1 MSADLFA
8 AFEDASQPPPQ
19 QARSKLPST
28 QSASTPFSFG
38 SISNPSAANAAGSQQ
53 WSQSSSTSNSNQF
66 RYSWQPQ
73 PSPAPAPALAP
84 STRPASIATNS
95 FANIQHIGNDDT
107 EEDDGWGD
115 FEVAPD
121 TIPSPAP
128 LPVAPA
134 VSNLRN
140 AKQPIS
146 VERPTRIVR
155 ASTMDL
161 VSNSLVDLQGPSI
174 QPSRPTKPPIPSAK
188 PSPGPP
194 KSKVQTKTNNFDPNV
209 LFDADDFEGE
219 QEDEGSDD
227 DFGEFETVPT
237 PTQPPLDLLSS
248 GQPVHSSNVST
259 TKKASELLLGLD
271 INEPTPKPAQMTQ
284 TNYAQAQPVARK
296 PELGGSKP
304 SPKTTQSRTI
314 HNHAK
319 SQISEHSRG
328 STSHLPKQPVRSQT
342 TTAEPTWD
350 WDSVE
355 SPKPA
360 ETKNIAKK
368 NSKPQSNDEDATT
381 NDDTTWDW
389 DSIDTKTEIVAEIE
403 DSALP
408 PINIPP
414 PSILLSAFPQ
424 LFDEAHEYLYKPI
437 SGQPQSIKDR
447 VLSDTKVYDF
457 LKGYLSLAIV
467 AARIIA
473 GRRMR
478 WHRDKFLSQSMSI
491 SAAGSKGMKL
501 AGVDKTQT
509 AREDREAADVVSNW
523 KNQVGRLRAMVASV
537 NSVKKSSGKPLKV
550 PEITDTIQ
558 VQTAKDVPT
567 DPKACV
573 ICGLKRNERLAKVD
587 HEVEDSFGEWWA
599 EHWGHVACKR
609 FWLQHENTLRQ
620 R

>member
-8 AFEDASQPPPQ
+8 AFEDTSQPPRQ
-19 QARSKLPST
+19 QTQTRSNPPST
-28 QSASTPFSFG
+28 QSASAPFSFG
-38 SISNPSAANAAGSQQ
+38 SISNPSAANATGNQQ
-53 WSQSSSTSNSNQF
+53 WSQFSSTSNSNQF

-73 PSPAPAPALAP
+73 PSPAPAP
-84 STRPASIATNS
+84 STRPASIATNV
-95 FANIQHIGNDDT
+95 FANIQPIGNDDA

-128 LPVAPA
+128 LQVAPA

-140 AKQPIS
+140 VKQPKS

-161 VSNSLVDLQGPSI
+161 VSNSLVDLQGPST
-174 QPSRPTKPPIPSAK
+174 QPSRPTKPPIPLAK
-188 PSPGPP
+188 PSPGPS
-194 KSKVQTKTNNFDPNV
+194 KLKVQTKTNINDPNV

-237 PTQPPLDLLSS
+237 PAQPPLDLLSG
-248 GQPVHSSNVST
+248 GQPVHSDINT

-271 INEPTPKPAQMTQ
+271 INEPFSKPAQVTQ
-284 TNYAQAQPVARK
+284 TNHAQAQLAARK
-296 PELGGSKP
+296 PELSGSKP
-304 SPKTTQSRTI
+304 SLKIKQPRTV
-314 HNHAK
+314 HNHTK
-319 SQISEHSRG
+319 SQISEDSWG
-328 STSHLPKQPVRSQT
+328 STSHLPKQPVNSQT
-342 TTAEPTWD
+342 TTVEPTWD

-355 SPKPA
+355 PPEPA
-360 ETKNIAKK
+360 ETKNIVKK
-368 NSKPQSNDEDATT
+368 NPKPQSNNKDATT
-381 NDDTTWDW
+381 SDDTTWDW
-389 DSIDTKTEIVAEIE
+389 DPIETKTEIVAEIE

-414 PSILLSAFPQ
+414 PSILLSSFPQ
-424 LFDEAHEYLYKPI
+424 LFDEAYEYLYKPI
-437 SGQPQSIKDR
+437 SGQPQNIKDR
-447 VLSDTKVYDF
+447 VLSDNKVYDF
-457 LKGYLSLAIV
+457 LRGYLNLATV

-509 AREDREAADVVSNW
+509 VREDREAADVVSNW
-523 KNQVGRLRAMVASV
+523 KTQVGRLRSMVASV
-537 NSVKKSSGKPLKV
+537 NSAKKSGGKLLKV
-550 PEITDTIQ
+550 PEITDTIP

-573 ICGLKRNERLAKVD
+573 ICGLKRNERLAKID
-587 HEVEDSFGEWWA
+587 YDVEDSFGEWWV